1 MGIIAAPSFKDNIS
15 HDLLMNWAPY
25 IDDETLKSVFVTPS
39 K

>member
-1 MGIIAAPSFKDNIS
+1 MGIIVAPNFKDNIS
-15 HDLLMNWAPY
+15 YDLLNWAPY